1 MPRLLDLFC
10 GAGGAAKGYHDAGF
24 KITGIDINPQPNY
37 PYDFIQADAMEIGLR
52 YLNPGPFWRPFDAV
66 HASPPCQ
73 SYSALSPLTTKE
85 HPRLVEPVRAML
97 IESGL
102 PYVIENVVGAPLINP
117 IQLCGSSF
125 GLGVWRHR
133 IFEMSNPPAMVPMC
147 SHSLHPEPVDVTG
160 TGGKTTRPR
169 GTGGGISRKPSTLEH
184 AREVMGIDWMT
195 RKELSQAIPPAYTE
209 WIGRHLLEQTQA
221 AVAAPKKEAA

>member
-24 KITGIDINPQPNY
+24 KVTGIDINPQPNY
-37 PYDFIQADAMEIGLR
+37 PFDFIQADAMEIGLR
-52 YLNPGPFWRPFDAV
+52 FLNPGPFWRPFDAV

-85 HPRLVEPVRAML
+85 HPRLVEPVRGML

-133 IFEMSNPPAMVPMC
+133 IFEMSSPPAMVPLWRASC
-147 SHSLHPEPVDVTG
+147 VTHMNSVASG
-160 TGGKTTRPR
+160 AASGRKAA
-169 GTGGGISRKPSTLEH
+169 IS
-184 AREVMGIDWMT
+184 AMGIV
-195 RKELSQAIPPAYTE
+195 S
-209 WIGRHLLEQTQA
+209 
-221 AVAAPKKEAA
+221 